1 MRVRINFTMS
11 GEDGDSVLA
20 FANTVNH
27 PVDKIAKIALIHY
40 INNVLKKAEE
50 MAKDVTGDASGQS
63 QLHPAGTTETS
74 NTPSDSQALSD

>member
-1 MRVRINFTMS
+1 MS

-50 MAKDVTGDASGQS
+50 MAQDVTGEKDGT
-63 QLHPAGTTETS
+63 QLHPTGTTQ
-74 NTPSDSQALSD
+74 TPDSSSDSQALSD